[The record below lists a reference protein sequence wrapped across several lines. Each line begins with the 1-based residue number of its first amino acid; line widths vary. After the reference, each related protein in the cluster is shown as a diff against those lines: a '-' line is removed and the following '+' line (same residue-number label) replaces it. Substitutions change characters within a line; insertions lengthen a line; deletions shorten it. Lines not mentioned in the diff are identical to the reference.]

1 MLVNKKGLFL
11 SLAICLIFLLFL
23 LGVSYEDEV
32 LEVEEKNNY
41 SWQKYMNED
50 EYNQLEI
57 NMSYIDVV
65 RIVGGAGEEVDADTY
80 EWNDTYSD
88 RLSRNQV
95 VIYVSED
102 AQKQGTQDDGGSG
115 ITEELSVEQARDTVQ
130 Y

>member
-1 MLVNKKGLFL
+1 MNKKGLFL

-23 LGVSYEDEV
+23 LGVSYEDKV

-80 EWNDTYSD
+80 EWNDEILLTRGYKIQFKKD
-88 RLSRNQV
+88 RLV
-95 VIYVSED
+95 KKEI
-102 AQKQGTQDDGGSG
+102 
-115 ITEELSVEQARDTVQ
+115 VERRGHSTR
-130 Y
+130 